1 MHYTQVIKAPI
12 ITEKTNILAQTNNE
26 FVFKVDIRTNKIEV
40 KKVIELIYQV
50 KVERVNI
57 IRLEKEP
64 TQLGRSKGFTKR
76 YKKAIVKLA
85 PGHSISFSDE
95 QAETTK
101 DVQQTEQKAS
111 DAKETKEKLD
121 SVEEKIAAKLANKEN
136 N

>member
-12 ITEKTNILAQTNNE
+12 ITEKTNILAQNNNE

-40 KKVIELIYQV
+40 KKVIEHLYQV

-85 PGHSISFSDE
+85 KGYSISFSE
-95 QAETTK
+95 Q
-101 DVQQTEQKAS
+101 EQEVSKEAKAIVKES
-111 DAKETKEKLD
+111 DKKETKEKLD
-121 SVEEKIAAKLANKEN
+121 LVEEKIAAKLAKEKEN
-136 N
+136 